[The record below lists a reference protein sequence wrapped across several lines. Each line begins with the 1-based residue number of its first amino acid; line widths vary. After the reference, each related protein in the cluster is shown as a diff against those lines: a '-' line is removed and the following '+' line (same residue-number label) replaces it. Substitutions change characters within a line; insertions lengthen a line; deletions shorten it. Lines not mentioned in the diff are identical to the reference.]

1 MLAELNRVAQPDK
14 RLALPPR
21 PRLRHIGRVKEI
33 PVTWTL
39 QSETG
44 RLTDVLLCRPH
55 NYEWIPTNAIARATL
70 SAGTPLDRAAL
81 EAEYTEFEVALGQA
95 GVTCHYLT
103 PEPHLKYQVYTR
115 DSSQVSPLGPVLT
128 LLAMPQRR
136 GEYASVL
143 NFYGQMW
150 KMATAGTVE
159 GGDIHLIRPGL
170 AAIGTSGGRTDPAGA
185 AQYAEWLRA
194 EGWEVMLVPFDD
206 HFLHLDVIFS
216 MCAPGLALACTEALP
231 PQFLDWL
238 RDHQIRLIDVGYR
251 AAMADMACNVLAL
264 GDDRV
269 LSPRHSTATNAA
281 LRAEGITVLDPE
293 LRLFAQGG
301 GSAHC
306 MTMPLRRQDD

>member
-1 MLAELNRVAQPDK
+1 M
-14 RLALPPR
+14 
-21 PRLRHIGRVKEI
+21 
-33 PVTWTL
+33 TWTL

-44 RLTDVLLCRPH
+44 RLTDVLLCRPD
-55 NYEWIPTNAIARATL
+55 NYAWIPTNAIARATL
-70 SAGTPLDRAAL
+70 ASGVPLAKAAL
-81 EAEYTEFEVALGQA
+81 AAEYAEFEAALAEA

-115 DSSQVSPLGPVLT
+115 DSSQVSPGGPVLT

-136 GEYASVL
+136 GEYASIL
-143 NFYGQMW
+143 NFYGAMW

-170 AAIGTSGGRTDPAGA
+170 AAIGCSGGRTELAGA
-185 AQYAEWLRA
+185 EQYAGWLRA
-194 EGWEVMLVPFDD
+194 EGWEVMVVPFDD

-216 MCAPGLALACTEALP
+216 MCVPGLALACTDALP
-231 PQFLDWL
+231 PDFLDWL
-238 RDHQIRLIDVGYR
+238 RDHQIRLINVGYR
-251 AAMADMACNVLAL
+251 ETMADMACNVLAL
-264 GDDRV
+264 GDGRV

-281 LRAEGITVLDPE
+281 LRAEGIKVLDPE

-306 MTMPLRRQDD
+306 MTMPLARDAD